1 LHIACIREAISRY
14 GKIHFLSFYLCI
26 IIETD
31 IISAICLKM
40 AEKEKLRI
48 DKYLWAIRIFKTR
61 SLATEAC
68 KAGKVKLE
76 GQNIKP
82 AHEVRVGEIYQVSK
96 GIERKIIRVVQ
107 LLENR
112 LDAKGVAPYY
122 ADETPME
129 ETHAFKS
136 AFQAPLL
143 RRDRGT
149 GRPTKRDRR
158 EIDDMKD
165 NFFE

>member
-1 LHIACIREAISRY
+1 
-14 GKIHFLSFYLCI
+14 
-26 IIETD
+26 
-31 IISAICLKM
+31 M
-40 AEKEKLRI
+40 PEKEKLRI

-68 KAGKVKLE
+68 KAGRVKLD

-82 AHEVRVGEIYQVSK
+82 SHEVKIGEIYQVSK
-96 GIERKIIRVVQ
+96 GVERKVIKVTG

-112 LDAKGVAPYY
+112 MDAKSVIGFYV
-122 ADETPME
+122 DETPVE
-129 ETHAFKS
+129 QTNAFKS
-136 AFQAPLL
+136 MFQAPLL
-143 RRDRGT
+143 KRDRGT

-165 NFFE
+165 NFFDRGNNSDTNKNNDNN